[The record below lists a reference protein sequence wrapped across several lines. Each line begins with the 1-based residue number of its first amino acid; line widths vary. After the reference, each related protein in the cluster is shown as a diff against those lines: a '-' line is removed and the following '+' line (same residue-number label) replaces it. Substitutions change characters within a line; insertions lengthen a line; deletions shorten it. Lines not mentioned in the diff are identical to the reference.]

1 MRGEMPIHAGA
12 SLHVLVNCCTGGR
25 VPPGT
30 STGCIRQASPT
41 HYLPAPKYDGYATT
55 GQASSPHPR
64 THYYLPAPKYE
75 GYATTGQ
82 ASSPHPRT
90 HYYLPASKYEGRGT
104 PPLDRQVFPTNYL
117 PAPKYEGYATSVMQI
132 ASPASAA
139 ASNKCPAGGVAGRH
153 ASKQVGGR
161 CPAGRRVGRAGWGRV
176 DRQGGTQPAA
186 SVLQAGRG

>member
-1 MRGEMPIHAGA
+1 MPIHAGA
-12 SLHVLVNCCTGGR
+12 SLHALVNCWTGGR

-64 THYYLPAPKYE
+64 THYYLPA
-75 GYATTGQ
+75 
-82 ASSPHPRT
+82 
-90 HYYLPASKYEGRGT
+90 SKYEGRGT
-104 PPLDRQVFPTNYL
+104 PPLDRQAFPTHYL

-139 ASNKCPAGGVAGRH
+139 ASNKCPAGGVAGR
-153 ASKQVGGR
+153 
-161 CPAGRRVGRAGWGRV
+161 RAGE
-176 DRQGGTQPAA
+176 
-186 SVLQAGRG
+186 